1 MIGHVSKLTVVAYII
16 NASYGG
22 FPIRMKLLKL
32 CSAHSVILP
41 SEIFFDPPPPSMAN
55 NISYCYNDIYI
66 KHR

>member
-32 CSAHSVILP
+32 CSAHCVILP
-41 SEIFFDPPPPSMAN
+41 SEIFFDPPPAWQITSL
-55 NISYCYNDIYI
+55 IVII
-66 KHR
+66 IFI